1 MPRKSL
7 RRRRRR
13 SSKKSKKTFTKQLTK
28 RSKSKKIRGGVTT
41 RNGVRRGN
49 YRFLST
55 LKAQDLTRLNPD
67 IIGEIREMHP
77 LLTTKL
83 NNITLRHAVKD
94 YLSSYVK
101 DKRFIILKYGEI
113 GDWDVSNVT
122 NMIQLF
128 EGARSFNQPLNN
140 WNVSNVTNMK
150 FMFLD
155 ATSFNQPLNN
165 WNVSNVTDMDSMFYE
180 ATSFNQP
187 LHAPWYWYG

>member
-1 MPRKSL
+1 M
-7 RRRRRR
+7 
-13 SSKKSKKTFTKQLTK
+13 
-28 RSKSKKIRGGVTT
+28 TT

-128 EGARSFNQPLNN
+128 EGARTQQLGRVQREHYGTDVLDRNILQPAAQQLGR
-140 WNVSNVTNMK
+140 VLRGGYG
-150 FMFLD
+150 LD
-155 ATSFNQPLNN
+155 VYGLIVLQP
-165 WNVSNVTDMDSMFYE
+165 T
-180 ATSFNQP
+180 AQ
-187 LHAPWYWYG
+187 

>member
-1 MPRKSL
+1 M
-7 RRRRRR
+7 
-13 SSKKSKKTFTKQLTK
+13 
-28 RSKSKKIRGGVTT
+28 TT

-122 NMIQLF
+122 NMELMF
-128 EGARSFNQPLNN
+128 EGARF
-140 WNVSNVTNMK
+140 
-150 FMFLD
+150 
-155 ATSFNQPLNN
+155 
-165 WNVSNVTDMDSMFYE
+165 
-180 ATSFNQP
+180 FNQP
-187 LHAPWYWYG
+187 LHAPWYVE